1 MRAAQ
6 VAIALTALALTSFA
20 ANSLLC
26 RLALAGREIDPL
38 SFTVVRLVC
47 GAALLAV
54 VAASTKRPQFQKQGS
69 WISGLMLF
77 AYAMAF
83 SLAYLGLTAATGALI
98 LFGTVQ
104 ATMIAGA
111 LLNRQKVGTIQWIGI
126 ILATTGLVYLTLP
139 GLNAPPLTSAI
150 WMFVAGVSWGIY
162 SLHGRGSKDPIADTA
177 ANFLRSLPF
186 AIPLLVLI
194 LLNRHFTPL
203 GLGLAVLSGAITSG
217 LGYVAWYS
225 ALPYLGS
232 ARAATVQLLVPI
244 LAAAGGIALLGE
256 TMSLRLALAG
266 GLTLGG
272 VALAT
277 AFTTKKHVP
286 ELS

>member
-1 MRAAQ
+1 M
-6 VAIALTALALTSFA
+6 VSIGLTSLALISFA

-26 RLALAGREIDPL
+26 RLALADHEIDPN
-38 SFTVVRLVC
+38 SFTLVRLVC

-54 VAASTKRPQFQKQGS
+54 VASLTKKSNFHNQGS
-69 WISGLMLF
+69 WISGFMLF
-77 AYAMAF
+77 AYAIAF

-111 LLNRQKVGTIQWIGI
+111 LFNRQKIAAIQWIGVV
-126 ILATTGLVYLTLP
+126 LATSGLVYLTLP
-139 GLNAPPLTSAI
+139 GLNAPPISSAI
-150 WMFVAGVSWGIY
+150 WMFAAGVSWGIY
-162 SLHGRGSKDPIADTA
+162 SLRGRGSKDPIADTA

-203 GLGLAVLSGAITSG
+203 GLGLAALSGAITSG

-232 ARAATVQLLVPI
+232 ARSATVQLLVPI
-244 LAAAGGIALLGE
+244 LAAVGGIALLGE

-277 AFTTKKHVP
+277 ITVKSGRST
-286 ELS
+286 